1 MNNIIAGVLFL
12 LTALS
17 AHAQPAL
24 HYPPA
29 IPAGESE
36 QRVMQQQLAQIPAE
50 QRSEQQWRQLALV
63 SVALTTTADA
73 PQQEQTA
80 LTIEQARHALPD
92 DALLMAIEGSLYCI
106 QAGNSKIDGM
116 QAMALVNRGFRQL
129 DRAVLKEPEN
139 IGPRLQRAITASRTP
154 AFLGKGALAR
164 QDYHWLIETI
174 PATEET
180 QSLRA
185 MVLYQLGEVVAS
197 DDPSQA
203 TLLWQRAAALAGGE
217 WSERAKKHL

>member
-1 MNNIIAGVLFL
+1 MNNIIAGLLFL
-12 LTALS
+12 LTSLS
-17 AHAQPAL
+17 APAQPAL

-29 IPAGESE
+29 IPAGASE
-36 QRVMQQQLAQIPAE
+36 QQAMQQQLAQIPVE
-50 QRSEQQWRQLALV
+50 QRSEEQWRQLSLV
-63 SVALTTTADA
+63 SVALATSADA
-73 PQQEQTA
+73 PPLEQTA

-106 QAGNSKIDGM
+106 QAGSSKIDGM

-129 DRAVLKEPEN
+129 DRAVLKEPDN

-164 QDYHWLIETI
+164 QDYRWLIETI

-185 MVLYQLGEVVAS
+185 MVFYQLGDVVAS
-197 DDPSQA
+197 DDPAQA
-203 TLLWQRAAALAGGE
+203 TSLWQRAAALSGGE